1 MPIVKTITDPQ
12 QIVQQL
18 VTWLEEHPTYEEEG
32 YDGFDI
38 DPYDD
43 ARDRGQ

>member
-1 MPIVKTITDPQ
+1 MPVVKTITDPRL
-12 QIVQQL
+12 IAEQL
-18 VTWLEEHPTYEEEG
+18 VKWLDEPVEEEG

-43 ARDRGQ
+43 ERERGS